1 MKETIYIIGSLRNPR
16 ITEVGNALR
25 AAGYDA
31 FDEWHAGGPEA
42 DDEWRRYE
50 NDRGRHYKEALAG
63 FHARNIFEF
72 DLRHLNRA
80 HAGVLVMPAGR
91 SGHLELGYLIGQGK
105 LGYILFDEVPER
117 LDIMHNFA
125 TAVCFSLGELMDELD
140 AVKRGDE
147 QVEQQRKQT
156 RLAPWSAL

>member
-1 MKETIYIIGSLRNPR
+1 MSTVYIIGSLRNPR

-25 AAGYDA
+25 AEGYDA

-50 NDRGRHYKEALAG
+50 NDRGRHYKEALRG
-63 FHARNIFEF
+63 YHARNIFEF
-72 DLRHLNRA
+72 DLCHLNRA
-80 HAGVLVMPAGR
+80 EIGVLVMPAGR

-105 LGYILFDEVPER
+105 YGFILFDEVPER

-125 TAVCFSLGELMDELD
+125 TAVCFSLDELIRELGTL
-140 AVKRGDE
+140 KKGDE
-147 QVEQQRKQT
+147 RVAEQIRSY
-156 RLAPWSAL
+156 RNAPWNWV

>member
-1 MKETIYIIGSLRNPR
+1 MNTIYIIGSLRNPR

-80 HAGVLVMPAGR
+80 QAGVLVMPAGR

-140 AVKRGDE
+140 VVKRGDE
-147 QVEQQRKQT
+147 RVEQQT
-156 RLAPWSAL
+156 RSYRNAPWNWDR

>member
-1 MKETIYIIGSLRNPR
+1 MNTVYVIGSLRNPR

-50 NDRGRHYKEALAG
+50 QDRGRHYKEALRG
-63 FHARNIFEF
+63 YHARNIFEF
-72 DLRHLNRA
+72 DLYHLNRSD
-80 HAGVLVMPAGR
+80 AGVLVMPAGR

-105 LGYILFDEVPER
+105 LGFILFDEVPER
-117 LDIMHNFA
+117 LDIMHSFA
-125 TAVCFSLGELMDELD
+125 TAVCFSLKELMDELE
-140 AVKRGDE
+140 AVQRGDARVAE
-147 QVEQQRKQT
+147 QRKQARFT
-156 RLAPWSAL
+156 PWNA